1 MRGRALGIAAVLGFA
16 AIGKITAFEDSV
28 ASVSQTHLASP
39 GLSGPIVVAV
49 CCTEVIVALSLLCGV
64 RGRAIAFLAS
74 ALLFAAFAGYSAW
87 RMWMGIH
94 VPCSCFGLFL
104 RLPSGAM
111 AALSAILSHLSLSGW
126 ARLARPALTPMEVVD
141 HA

>member
-1 MRGRALGIAAVLGFA
+1 MRGRALAIAAVLAFA
-16 AIGKITAFEDSV
+16 TIGKITAFEDSV

-39 GLSGPIVVAV
+39 GLSGPIVIAV
-49 CCTEVIVALSLLCGV
+49 CSAEAMIALALLVEGRTRAVAFQL
-64 RGRAIAFLAS
+64 AAF
-74 ALLFAAFAGYSAW
+74 LFAAFAGYSAW

-126 ARLARPALTPMEVVD
+126 AGWFGLP
-141 HA
+141 